1 VFQNLGDGTYFHSGS
16 LGIRAAVAAGV
27 NITFKILYNDAVAMT
42 GGQQVDGPLT
52 VPQITREVMAEG
64 AKRAVVVTDDPDK
77 YPLNA
82 GFAPGVAVRHRDELD
97 EVQRELR
104 EFEGTTVL
112 IYDQTCAAEKRRR
125 RKRGTMPDPPRRVVI
140 NELVCEGCG
149 DCGLASN
156 CVSIVPVET
165 EFGRKR
171 QIDQSSC
178 NKDYSCLKGFCPSF
192 VTVEGA
198 TLRKPRPAADN
209 DPDDL
214 PEPALPALT
223 ESYGIVVG
231 GVGGTGV
238 VTIGQLLGM
247 AAHLEGKGA
256 AVLEMTGLAQ
266 KGGAVMS
273 HLRIAPRPEDIQTV
287 RIAPGGAR
295 LLLGCDLVVAGGKE
309 ALLTLAPGRG
319 HAVVNAHEMMTGD
332 FTRNADFSL
341 PAEALKRAI
350 VKVAGE
356 RTTIVEGSRLATA
369 LLGDAIATNLF
380 MVGVAYQKGL
390 LPVSAA
396 AIERA
401 IELNRVA
408 ADMNK
413 RAFHW
418 GRRAAH
424 DLAAVEARAVPAAEL
439 PDHRRR
445 AASVDEMIERRVAY
459 LTEYQDAA
467 YASRY
472 RALGE
477 RVREVETARVRGR
490 TDLSEAVARYYFKLL
505 AYKDEYEVARLYT
518 SGDFLAQ
525 LRRQFEGQPKLKIHL
540 APPLL
545 AERDQHTGHLKKRA
559 YGPWI
564 LSAMKHLARLRR
576 LRGTAFDPFGYS
588 AERRLERRLIAEYER
603 VIEEA
608 LAALGPENYDTA
620 AELARL
626 PEQIRG
632 FGHVKERHLRFTKQ
646 RESELLAALRAPA
659 VQLSAAE

>member
-1 VFQNLGDGTYFHSGS
+1 LS
-16 LGIRAAVAAGV
+16 
-27 NITFKILYNDAVAMT
+27 
-42 GGQQVDGPLT
+42 
-52 VPQITREVMAEG
+52 VPQITREVLAEG
-64 AKRAVVVTDDPDK
+64 ARQVVVVTDDPDK
-77 YPLNA
+77 YPLHA
-82 GFAPGVAVRHRDELD
+82 CFPPGVAIRHRDELD

-104 EFEGTTVL
+104 EIEGTTVL
-112 IYDQTCAAEKRRR
+112 VYDQTCAAEKRRR
-125 RKRGTMPDPPRRVVI
+125 RKRGLMDDPPRRVVI

-178 NKDYSCLKGFCPSF
+178 NKDYSCLNGFCPSF
-192 VTVEGA
+192 VTVEA
-198 TLRKPRPAADN
+198 PLRKPRPSAAAD
-209 DPDDL
+209 DDFGDL
-214 PEPALPALT
+214 PEPERPALA

-266 KGGAVMS
+266 KGGAVLS

-287 RIAPGGAR
+287 RIAPGGAQ

-309 ALLTLAPGRG
+309 ALLTLAPGQG

-332 FTRNADFSL
+332 FPRNADFSL

-350 VKVAGE
+350 RKATGD
-356 RTTIVEGSRLATA
+356 RATIVEGTRLATA

-380 MVGVAYQKGL
+380 MVGVAYQQGL

-401 IELNRVA
+401 IELNRVGV
-408 ADMNK
+408 DLNR
-413 RAFHW
+413 RAFLW

-424 DLAAVEARAVPAAEL
+424 DLAAVEARAAPAGEK
-439 PDHRRR
+439 PEHRRL
-445 AASVDEMIERRVAY
+445 STSLDETIERRVAH

-467 YASRY
+467 YAERY
-472 RALGE
+472 RAMVDRVRRAEGE
-477 RVREVETARVRGR
+477 RARGR
-490 TDLSEAVARYYFKLL
+490 TELTEAVARYYFKLL

-518 SGDFLAQ
+518 SGEFLAQ
-525 LRRQFEGQPKLKIHL
+525 LRRQFEGQPKLRIYL

-545 AERDQHTGHLKKRA
+545 AQRDPTTGRPKKRA
-559 YGPWI
+559 YGAWM
-564 LSAMKHLARLRR
+564 LTAMRYLARGKR
-576 LRGTAFDPFGYS
+576 LRGTPFDPFGYS
-588 AERRLERRLIAEYER
+588 AERRLERRLIAEYEA
-603 VIEEA
+603 VLDEVLQHLSSANHEIA
-608 LAALGPENYDTA
+608 V
-620 AELARL
+620 ELARL

-632 FGHVKERHLRFTKQ
+632 FGHVKERHLLVAKE
-646 RESELLAALRAPA
+646 RESELLAALRAPETR
-659 VQLSAAE
+659 LSAAE